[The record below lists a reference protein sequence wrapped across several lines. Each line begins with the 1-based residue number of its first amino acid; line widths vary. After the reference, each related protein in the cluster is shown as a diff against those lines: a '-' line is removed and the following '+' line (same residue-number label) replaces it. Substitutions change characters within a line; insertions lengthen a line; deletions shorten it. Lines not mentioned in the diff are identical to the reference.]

1 MHSDIK
7 AEDRVEII
15 NGLRAG
21 EFDVLI
27 GISLLREGLDIPE
40 ASLVAILDA
49 DRAGFLRSAHALIQ
63 MIGRVARNENGKA
76 ILYADAVTPAMK
88 QAIDETNR
96 RRQLQIAFNEENGIS
111 PASSVRKLAGEETN
125 TEEPTVHSG
134 LSARTCPTFAI
145 RSLPRNSSYSNLP
158 IPVTSSAS
166 KTFVISWMG
175 CTGNSFTS
183 NRSPALSCMADRSA
197 PGASGQTVGSSF
209 NRRVSR
215 RGSVPRFPRCVPY
228 SVLRRVSAKLAT
240 IQRRPAF
247 HQIPLE
253 PFPEWGHAEADRRTT
268 PMPEVLRSP
277 ALARASRWQCRGGH
291 VVRQLRERDPGQRRS
306 HFHVGIVCDESGCGR
321 CPLASRLEVPRPG
334 TAGIDIQGHGNWQ
347 AA

>member
-1 MHSDIK
+1 MRKADGYIDDLLAEISKCVKRKNRVLVTTLTKVSAEELTDFLTDNGIRARYMHSDIK

-111 PASSVRKLAGEETN
+111 PASSVRKLAGKRRIRRS
-125 TEEPTVHSG
+125 PPFIPR

-166 KTFVISWMG
+166 KTFVVSWMG
-175 CTGNSFTS
+175 CTGNSF
-183 NRSPALSCMADRSA
+183 
-197 PGASGQTVGSSF
+197 
-209 NRRVSR
+209 
-215 RGSVPRFPRCVPY
+215 Y
-228 SVLRRVSAKLAT
+228 
-240 IQRRPAF
+240 I
-247 HQIPLE
+247 
-253 PFPEWGHAEADRRTT
+253 
-268 PMPEVLRSP
+268 
-277 ALARASRWQCRGGH
+277 
-291 VVRQLRERDPGQRRS
+291 
-306 HFHVGIVCDESGCGR
+306 
-321 CPLASRLEVPRPG
+321 
-334 TAGIDIQGHGNWQ
+334 
-347 AA
+347 

>member
-1 MHSDIK
+1 IK

-125 TEEPTVHSG
+125 TEEPTVHSEAFCENLSDLCDQITAKEQQLLEFTDTGDEQRVEDIRHQLDG
-134 LSARTCPTFAI
+134 L
-145 RSLPRNSSYSNLP
+145 Y
-158 IPVTSSAS
+158 
-166 KTFVISWMG
+166 
-175 CTGNSFTS
+175 
-183 NRSPALSCMADRSA
+183 
-197 PGASGQTVGSSF
+197 
-209 NRRVSR
+209 
-215 RGSVPRFPRCVPY
+215 
-228 SVLRRVSAKLAT
+228 
-240 IQRRPAF
+240 
-247 HQIPLE
+247 
-253 PFPEWGHAEADRRTT
+253 
-268 PMPEVLRSP
+268 
-277 ALARASRWQCRGGH
+277 
-291 VVRQLRERDPGQRRS
+291 RQ
-306 HFHVGIVCDESGCGR
+306 FIY
-321 CPLASRLEVPRPG
+321 
-334 TAGIDIQGHGNWQ
+334 
-347 AA
+347 